1 MAGWRSKRGC
11 GTVRGVDSGCR
22 GWQQCHSVDLLV
34 VAAMITTIT
43 LRALWWAIKAH
54 KGQQWPEG
62 HFTRSQ
68 VERGAVPY
76 GTIIVFG

>member
-1 MAGWRSKRGC
+1 MGGRRAEQCRGA
-11 GTVRGVDSGCR
+11 VRGVDNGCR

-54 KGQQWPEG
+54 RGQQWPEG
-62 HFTRSQ
+62 RFTRSQ
-68 VERGAVPY
+68 VERGEVPY
-76 GTIIVFG
+76 GTVIVFG